1 MPKGRDGGGEWKGR
15 EAARVETRAAE
26 DRAVEVFASLS
37 HRQLVETNPSTEVAL
52 GFVRGRCEVRWARLT
67 AGEKAYFH
75 GLVEDQQQ
83 DEQEERMAGLE
94 RQEVKSHEKGKKG
107 RGKSFLDQD
116 TSSGDEEEQVTKE
129 SDQGKEDTEDSE
141 DEGSRREEEGSS
153 EEEESRGSRREELEE
168 RRVSRPGNRK
178 LTGFHVFCARER
190 EQVGR
195 EKPRLVQ
202 GRGKG
207 RWGLGRE
214 LARR

>member
-1 MPKGRDGGGEWKGR
+1 MPKGRDGGGEWRGR

-26 DRAVEVFASLS
+26 DRAVEVFARLS

-52 GFVRGRCEVRWARLT
+52 EFVRGRCEVRWARLT

-129 SDQGKEDTEDSE
+129 QGCQRRISFYPLFRKNVAKMPGFTDFWTESKAPPFASKNTE
-141 DEGSRREEEGSS
+141 
-153 EEEESRGSRREELEE
+153 
-168 RRVSRPGNRK
+168 
-178 LTGFHVFCARER
+178 F
-190 EQVGR
+190 
-195 EKPRLVQ
+195 
-202 GRGKG
+202 
-207 RWGLGRE
+207 
-214 LARR
+214 

>member
-1 MPKGRDGGGEWKGR
+1 MDIKQSTPLCFQKYQILKKIGIP
-15 EAARVETRAAE
+15 
-26 DRAVEVFASLS
+26 
-37 HRQLVETNPSTEVAL
+37 TNFRYTDY
-52 GFVRGRCEVRWARLT
+52 
-67 AGEKAYFH
+67 AGSPA
-75 GLVEDQQQ
+75 
-83 DEQEERMAGLE
+83 
-94 RQEVKSHEKGKKG
+94 
-107 RGKSFLDQD
+107 
-116 TSSGDEEEQVTKE
+116 KE
-129 SDQGKEDTEDSE
+129 SDQGKEDIEDSE

-153 EEEESRGSRREELEE
+153 GEEEESRGSRREELKE
-168 RRVSRPGNRK
+168 RRDSRPGNRK